1 MKKNLTPDFQAFWDA
16 YGLKRERIGA
26 EHVWNRLSA
35 ADKRAA
41 IRGIEAYKKEC
52 QRRGISMK
60 YAQGYLSHRRWEDD
74 LGVLPLISA
83 PAPPSALDRMEKW

>member
-1 MKKNLTPDFQAFWDA
+1 MKKSLTPDFQVFWDA

-41 IRGIEAYKKEC
+41 IRGIEPYRKEC
-52 QRRGISMK
+52 HRRGISMK
-60 YAQGYLSHRRWEDD
+60 YAQGYLSHRRWEDE
-74 LGVLPLISA
+74 PEP
-83 PAPPSALDRMEKW
+83 PAPPPALDRMEIW